1 MPATEQTWRNTKWM
15 HMVFG
20 LTALVMLLVTLWM
33 FADDHNREWK
43 NHQQTFFQRVEVWH
57 LQARQNEQ
65 QGAQYAAAQE
75 IRDDELDQQRSV
87 VPDKTLIDLFTL
99 EQRYHHNGSWLE
111 PDEEPIEAATK
122 KSPASSGGAT

>member
-1 MPATEQTWRNTKWM
+1 MPATEQTWRNAKWM

-43 NHQQTFFQRVEVWH
+43 NYQQTFFQRVEVWN

-65 QGAQYAAAQE
+65 QSAQYARAKD
-75 IRDDELDQQRSV
+75 IRDLELEKQRGV
-87 VPDKTLIDLFTL
+87 APDKALIELFAL

-111 PDEEPIEAATK
+111 PDEGSAEAK
-122 KSPASSGGAT
+122 Q